1 MNRIYKIVWHGSLGC
16 WIAASELAKA
26 SGKKGKK
33 KLWVYRLIIGLF
45 LSGIVFGSYAANS
58 GQRIEAANGAL
69 VIDGGVPESASTKT
83 DATGHMGKGG
93 AQGKTLAGVAIG
105 SRAQGYFGSVAIGDD
120 PSANSVYGVAIGS
133 GVSID
138 RRGSGDADS
147 DVGRTFG
154 DKDTKGPS
162 ERAVS
167 IGSGVWVK
175 QSFGGI
181 SVGNEASVNN
191 STKGIA
197 IGNGAKVDSSVGS
210 VAIGSEARVDG
221 FANSVALGSGSI
233 VHQDKTVSIGTLT
246 NPRKLTSLAKGTV
259 SNSSTEAVNG
269 SQFFQLEQEVTKNAN
284 SIRTHRSEVDS
295 GLFGIVQQDVITQE
309 ITVAGRKTGRQVSLL
324 GTSGTRKLTG
334 VMEGIL
340 NANSSDAVN
349 GSQLFATNGEV
360 TKNTRSITQNAADVS
375 TLTTNINAG
384 SVGLVRQNP
393 SSKAV
398 TVAATSAGNQISF
411 AGTAGSR
418 MLTGVGEGVLSVSST
433 DAVNGSQLFSTNTAV
448 TINTEGIER
457 NTLEVKKNTARSRTN
472 SDTIL
477 DNASSIRLNN
487 DAVSQLKV
495 DIGKGAIGLVQ
506 QTPVT
511 GVITVAADSGGD
523 NISLKGK
530 TGERRLSGI
539 KAGELST
546 VSTDAVSG
554 SQLFATDTNVT
565 GNLNNIRRLISNLH
579 QGAIGLVQQDGTTKV
594 VTVAATQAGNQ
605 VSFAGSAGTRKLT
618 GVTQGDI
625 TADSSDAINGAQLFT
640 TNKNIVK
647 NSDDIAKS
655 TKDIVESAQ
664 KITENVNTIS
674 KLTRDISQGTIGL
687 VLQDPSSKA
696 ITVAA
701 DSAGTQISFT
711 SNTGAARTL
720 SGIKA
725 GTLSISSSDA
735 VNGAQLFAT
744 NENVTRNVRD
754 IGEGAKKIT
763 ENAAAVSTLTNNISQ
778 GAIGLVRQDPLSNVI
793 TIAADR
799 AGEQV
804 SFAGNAGV
812 ARRLNGLKSA
822 ELSTSSSDAVNGA
835 QLFATN
841 ENVAKNSQSVA
852 KNISDITQH
861 EGKIAQNSAD
871 IRSNASGITQNADK
885 ITQHEGKTAQNSA
898 DIRSNASG
906 ITQNADKITQHEG
919 KIAQNSADIRLN
931 TSGVTQNAD
940 KITQH
945 EGKIA
950 QNSAD
955 IRSNTSGIT
964 QNADK
969 ITQHAGKI
977 AQNSADIRSN
987 TSGITQNADKITQHA
1002 GKIAQNSTDIRL
1014 NASGITQ
1021 NADKITQHEGKIAQN
1036 STDIRLNAS
1045 GITQNAD
1052 KITQHEGKI
1061 AQNST
1066 DIRSNTSGIT
1076 QNTGEIRTLTN
1087 NISQGS
1093 IGLVQQDTPTN
1104 TITVAATNS
1113 GDKVSIVGTSG
1124 VRTLNGLK
1132 DGELSAS
1139 SSDAVN
1145 GSQLFAT
1152 NTDIAKNADDINKFS
1167 NSVIK
1172 GASGLVRQKSP
1183 TDIITVASES
1193 AGDQVSLAGKTG
1205 SRKLSDLKDGV
1216 LSIDSSDAVNGS
1228 QLFTVNQNV
1237 AKNTGNIVQNAADI
1251 VENAGKI
1258 VQNSESISKL
1268 TTDISEGVVGLVQ
1281 QNSPIATITVAAMK
1295 GGEQISFAGQSGSRI
1310 LTRVKRGALSTTSTD
1325 AINGSQLLTTNNEV
1339 EKNADG
1345 IEQLREEIM
1354 NGSIG
1359 LLLDNPKHGG
1369 WSTDSNSTR
1378 KTRSITLAAGHVA
1391 EEVSIEGKNGER
1403 RLIGV
1408 APGELSPTSV
1418 DAVNGS
1424 QLLKTNN
1431 ELMQNANNIAAI
1443 ANSFGGGAMIDPT
1456 EDKFVSPSYI
1466 VQNREVNNV
1475 GDALSMLN
1483 DVVVLNSSDIAAL
1496 KAGRNKYPSNT
1507 MTQLVRED
1515 ASSKKITVGK
1525 LTGGKS
1531 VDITGTEGVRRIS
1544 GVKAGVADNDAVNLE
1559 QLNKTLADMRSANDH
1574 SVNRAIKKLDNRLD
1588 QVKNKL
1594 TAGIASSMAMA
1605 GIPQA
1610 YVPDSS
1616 LLGAAVASYRGGSA
1630 IAIGV
1635 STVSESGKWITKLQ
1649 SSNNTQKDFGVS
1661 LGIGYQW

>member
-919 KIAQNSADIRLN
+919 KIAQNS
-931 TSGVTQNAD
+931 
-940 KITQH
+940 
-945 EGKIA
+945 
-950 QNSAD
+950 
-955 IRSNTSGIT
+955 
-964 QNADK
+964 
-969 ITQHAGKI
+969 
-977 AQNSADIRSN
+977 
-987 TSGITQNADKITQHA
+987 
-1002 GKIAQNSTDIRL
+1002 
-1014 NASGITQ
+1014 
-1021 NADKITQHEGKIAQN
+1021 
-1036 STDIRLNAS
+1036 TDIRLNAS